1 MMVLSLNYPNTIHC
15 KARITFVYLCCIV
28 PFFVC
33 ALSLS
38 ELSSTVQPKQSSE
51 SGHHSS
57 RGDVIWRQ
65 ALLCKTGKGRAGVPA
80 MVFIVRIQAVP
91 SLNLNRNSE
100 TCRNHRISIISR
112 RATAVRTRIRF

>member
-51 SGHHSS
+51 SGHQS
-57 RGDVIWRQ
+57 RGDVVWRQ

-80 MVFIVRIQAVP
+80 MVFKVRIQAMP
-91 SLNLNRNSE
+91 SL
-100 TCRNHRISIISR
+100 T
-112 RATAVRTRIRF
+112 

>member
-15 KARITFVYLCCIV
+15 KARITFVYLCCMA

-51 SGHHSS
+51 SGHQSS
-57 RGDVIWRQ
+57 RGDVVWRQ
-65 ALLCKTGKGRAGVPA
+65 ACFVKLERAGLVYWPWC
-80 MVFIVRIQAVP
+80 
-91 SLNLNRNSE
+91 L
-100 TCRNHRISIISR
+100 
-112 RATAVRTRIRF
+112 